1 MAGTAHDLE
10 GVCTALAAPLHAHAP
25 FVRHTLVLLILW
37 IVWKSRNRKVFNG
50 VWMRARQL
58 ALLLAEHCELW
69 LHRLPRRFSRH
80 LVDVWLAQLR
90 ASST

>member
-1 MAGTAHDLE
+1 LE
-10 GVCTALAAPLHAHAP
+10 GICAALAVPLHEHAP